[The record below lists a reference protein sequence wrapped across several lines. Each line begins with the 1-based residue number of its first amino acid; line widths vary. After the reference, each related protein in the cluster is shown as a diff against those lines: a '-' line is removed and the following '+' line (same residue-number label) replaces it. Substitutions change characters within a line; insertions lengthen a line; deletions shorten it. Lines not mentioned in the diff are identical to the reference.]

1 MSGIYGYAL
10 SYGAAALLLVLLTIP
25 LLRRLAFYADFVDR
39 PAGRKRHEEAVPPI
53 SGLAIFPIFVILL
66 FLSGTE
72 PSSIWIIASIGIIL
86 AVGAIDDGFSL
97 PAWVKLIVQVGVAVL
112 IVVPGH
118 IRVYGFGDLFGF
130 GDIGTSWIGIPFTIM
145 AVVLVINAINL
156 IDGLDGL
163 AGGLGLIII
172 FWLAV
177 CSIVAGD
184 SRNLIVTS
192 IFAGAL
198 IGFLNY
204 NLRHRFR
211 EKASVFLGNSGSQ
224 AMGLTLAWLTI
235 EPSQGGTAIIQ
246 PISVA
251 WLLALPIYD
260 ICGQFARRVYL
271 GRHPFDPDRHHFH
284 HHFLYAGLSDGQ
296 ATAIILALSFFAGI
310 VGVGGLWIGI
320 PESVLTYVWIVFLFI
335 HIYMSMLP
343 LRYLKLLLPL
353 RGKSIDN
360 IIGQLI
366 LESGAISEAQLLD
379 ALELQGKSGG
389 KIGEILVEKGYI
401 SESNLIYFLNLQV
414 VRNANTN
421 IVNVNKKKDFL
432 LGEIMLTSKMIT
444 KDQLEEGLI
453 YQRTKGGWIGQV
465 LLSMGYIS
473 GSDLRD
479 CLEKQIQYRYADR
492 APGVDI
498 EI

>member
-1 MSGIYGYAL
+1 MYESAI
-10 SYGAAALLLVLLTIP
+10 SYGAAAILLVLLVIP
-25 LLRRLAFYADFVDR
+25 LLRRLAFLIGYVDR

-53 SGLAIFPIFVILL
+53 GGLAIFPIFILLL

-72 PSSIWIIASIGIIL
+72 PPSIWIITALGIIL

-97 PAWVKLIVQVGVAVL
+97 PAWVKLIVQIGVALL

-118 IRVYGFGDLFGF
+118 IRVYGLGDLFGF
-130 GDIGTSWIGIPFTIM
+130 GDMGMSWMGIPFTVI

-163 AGGLGLIII
+163 AGGLGLIIV
-172 FWLAV
+172 FWLV
-177 CSIVAGD
+177 VSSIVAGD
-184 SRNLIVTS
+184 SNNLMVTS

-224 AMGLTLAWLTI
+224 ALGLTLAWLTI
-235 EPSQGGTAIIQ
+235 ESSQGGTAIIR

-343 LRYLKLLLPL
+343 LRYLELLLPL

-366 LESGAISEAQLLD
+366 LESGAISEDQLLD
-379 ALELQGKSGG
+379 ALEYQGKSGG

-401 SESNLIYFLNLQV
+401 SDSKLIYFLNLQV
-414 VRNANTN
+414 VRNANAN

-444 KDQLEEGLI
+444 KKQLEEGLN

-473 GSDLRD
+473 ESELRD
-479 CLEKQIQYRYADR
+479 CLEKQIQYRSAGLASD
-492 APGVDI
+492 VDI
-498 EI
+498 EL